1 MREKGG
7 REKEKEE
14 GGMEREREREKEREE
29 LYSNYLNYLYDIL
42 LFNLL
47 FRHINI
53 C

>member
-7 REKEKEE
+7 REKER
-14 GGMEREREREKEREE
+14 GEREKEREE

-42 LFNLL
+42 LFKHLL